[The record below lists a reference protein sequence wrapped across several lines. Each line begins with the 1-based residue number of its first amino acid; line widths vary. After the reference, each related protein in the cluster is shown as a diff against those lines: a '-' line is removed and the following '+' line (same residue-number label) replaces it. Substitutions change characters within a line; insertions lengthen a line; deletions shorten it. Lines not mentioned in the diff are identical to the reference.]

1 MYRVL
6 IVDDEEDVLK
16 GIGKAVSD
24 MHLFDEVDL
33 ESDPLAAEEAFSRK
47 KYQVV
52 ISDICMEGED
62 GFEMIERIR
71 TFSGNAKFVIL
82 TAYSDYEF
90 MHRALKLG
98 VDDYVLKPI
107 NKAAFTA
114 CLSKIRSEL
123 DEAQRAWKLKIYK
136 EGAAAAELPEGEFAA
151 IASYDAKLRKNA
163 EGTVG
168 ASGVEILWV
177 REESPF
183 EYLLCGEREG
193 CERETERLL
202 SGVSFAAV
210 TPTAAGDGLGKLR
223 RELYGALQY
232 RPFLQSGVVRTDRRA
247 ERTEWGTYRGYLE
260 SLKRLFSE
268 GVHGMEVPEKL
279 LSGSFPPG
287 WPITARR
294 YSDK

>member
-1 MYRVL
+1 M
-6 IVDDEEDVLK
+6 
-16 GIGKAVSD
+16 
-24 MHLFDEVDL
+24 
-33 ESDPLAAEEAFSRK
+33 
-47 KYQVV
+47 
-52 ISDICMEGED
+52 
-62 GFEMIERIR
+62 
-71 TFSGNAKFVIL
+71 
-82 TAYSDYEF
+82 
-90 MHRALKLG
+90 
-98 VDDYVLKPI
+98 
-107 NKAAFTA
+107 
-114 CLSKIRSEL
+114 
-123 DEAQRAWKLKIYK
+123 
-136 EGAAAAELPEGEFAA
+136 
-151 IASYDAKLRKNA
+151 
-163 EGTVG
+163 
-168 ASGVEILWV
+168 

-279 LSGSFPPG
+279 LSGLFSAGLADYGPEVLGQIKDETDFLFRARFG
-287 WPITARR
+287 EDLRECALRDFSSAEEIVRR
-294 YSDK
+294 YLGILERNAEGRPYGYGKMAKALAYIDGHVTEKIDLAYVANLVDLNYYYFSRYFKRETGHEVSRLYHGKENVARGETPRRSASEGV